1 MRDAALLPGCKLYII
16 PDLGRCS
23 QPAGKA
29 RTMSTEKTLE
39 PGIAVASLPDQEIC
53 REALLE
59 KYAKGKEQTIEEVR
73 SRVARAL
80 AAAEVPDKQAHWE
93 RRFHEAME
101 AGFIPAGRI
110 NSAAGIP
117 MQATLINCFV
127 QPVGDSI
134 SEIVDGR
141 PGIYTALQQAAETM
155 RRGGGVGY
163 DFSSIRPKGADVKGT
178 HSRASGPAAYMRVF
192 DRSCETVESPDAP
205 PRAQMA
211 APPPRP
217 PPPHHSLPPP
227 PQAPPPHLHT

>member
-1 MRDAALLPGCKLYII
+1 
-16 PDLGRCS
+16 
-23 QPAGKA
+23 
-29 RTMSTEKTLE
+29 MSTEKTLE
-39 PGIAVASLPDQEIC
+39 PGIAVASLPAQEIC

-80 AAAEVPDKQAHWE
+80 AAAEAPEKRAHWE

-110 NSAAGIP
+110 NSAAGIA

-141 PGIYTALQQAAETM
+141 PGI
-155 RRGGGVGY
+155 
-163 DFSSIRPKGADVKGT
+163 
-178 HSRASGPAAYMRVF
+178 
-192 DRSCETVESPDAP
+192 
-205 PRAQMA
+205 
-211 APPPRP
+211 
-217 PPPHHSLPPP
+217 
-227 PQAPPPHLHT
+227 